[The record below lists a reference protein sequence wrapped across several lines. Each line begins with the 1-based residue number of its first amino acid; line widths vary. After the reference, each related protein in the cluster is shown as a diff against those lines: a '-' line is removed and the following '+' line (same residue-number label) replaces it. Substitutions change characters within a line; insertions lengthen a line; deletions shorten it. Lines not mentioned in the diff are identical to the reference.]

1 MSVHVTQMPH
11 KIWHME
17 FIPQE
22 CFFKIVEIRRVLL
35 AVLAEIPHQMRLPML
50 VEIEA
55 GGGPL
60 PLPRLGP
67 AGEAGA
73 DGGARHPGHHR
84 AQGTPAGLLQGGVVP
99 LLLHD
104 VQGPVEERPPAGAG
118 HGKLVDGGIGVT
130 LGLQLR
136 LGDAATPRDES

>member
-1 MSVHVTQMPH
+1 
-11 KIWHME
+11 
-17 FIPQE
+17 
-22 CFFKIVEIRRVLL
+22 
-35 AVLAEIPHQMRLPML
+35 ML
-50 VEIEA
+50 VEIKA
-55 GGGPL
+55 GAGPV
-60 PLPRLGP
+60 PHLGP
-67 AGEAGA
+67 CRGCLPPGEGGA
-73 DGGARHPGHHR
+73 DGGARHSGHHGT
-84 AQGTPAGLLQGGVVP
+84 QGTPAGLLQGGVVP